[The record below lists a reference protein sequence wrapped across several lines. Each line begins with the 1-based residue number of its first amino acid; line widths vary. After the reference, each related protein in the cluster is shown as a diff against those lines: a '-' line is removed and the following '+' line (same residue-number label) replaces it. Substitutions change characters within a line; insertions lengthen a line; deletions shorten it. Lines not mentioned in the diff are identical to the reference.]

1 VAAALDKYTLIVTEK
16 PDAANRIAV
25 ALDNAG
31 KPRRASEKGVPY
43 YVAER
48 DRSLVVVPALG
59 HLYTVTSAEKK
70 RGTFPVFNLK
80 WATKHEVERK
90 TSRIKVWLQ
99 AISNLAKNADSFI
112 DACDYDLEGSIIG
125 YCILKYACQGKEG
138 EAQRMK
144 YSTLTKEE
152 LEKAYEEPL
161 PHLDFALIEAGL
173 TRHEVDWLYGINL
186 SRALTAAAKNASGK
200 YTMLSTGR
208 VQGPTLKFLAARER
222 SIQRFTPTPYWTI
235 KAKIRIDDKIYEAEH
250 QKGAIQSRPEAESIV
265 QYCKVKKAKILRI
278 DKSRFLQ
285 APPTPF
291 DLGSLQS
298 EAYSLFG
305 YTPMRTSSI
314 AQRLYL
320 DALISYPRTSSQKLP
335 PTIGYERILRS
346 LANMREYTNRAG
358 ELLAKSHLKPAEGKR
373 FDPAH
378 PAIYPTGK
386 LPPNG
391 LPSTERNIWTLIVH
405 RFLAVFADAA
415 VRQSVEA
422 TVEVGGENFELRG
435 RETLE
440 EGWLWFYGAYA
451 RLKDDVLPAM
461 IEGQEVTVQ
470 KVVLEDKF
478 TQPPARFNPRTVL
491 RKMEAGDI
499 GTKATRAGTLQTLY
513 DRNYISGEKAIC
525 VTDLGFAVTDVLRK
539 FCPSVV
545 SVEFT
550 RKLEEEMDAVQ
561 QGKATKE
568 QILQEAVENLKE
580 VTASLKANERAVGAQ
595 LSHAVQQ
602 ASLAERTV
610 GTCPTCKTGKLVI
623 IHSKKTGKRFVG
635 CTNYFNGTCKT
646 AYPLPQKGT
655 VKATGKTCSTCNT
668 PTMLVWFRIK
678 RPLTI
683 CLNNNCP
690 LSKKPTPPSRIKTT
704 KPHHSTSEEL
714 DGGYGGDV

>member
-1 VAAALDKYTLIVTEK
+1 VAASLDKYTLIITEK
-16 PDAANRIAV
+16 PDAANRIAA
-25 ALDNAG
+25 ALDKTG

-43 YVAER
+43 YVANR

-59 HLYTVTSAEKK
+59 HLYTVTSAEK
-70 RGTFPVFNLK
+70 RGAFPVFNLK
-80 WATKHEVERK
+80 WAPKHEVERK
-90 TSRIKVWLQ
+90 ASRMKVWLQ
-99 AISNLAKNADSFI
+99 AISKLAENADAFI

-138 EAQRMK
+138 EAHRMK
-144 YSTLTKEE
+144 YSTLTREE
-152 LEKAYEEPL
+152 LERAYEIPL
-161 PHLDFALIEAGL
+161 PHLDFKLIEAGF

-200 YTMLSTGR
+200 YATLSTGR

-222 SIQRFTPTPYWTI
+222 SIQRFKPTPYWTI
-235 KAKIRIDDKIYEAEH
+235 KAKLKIDGKVCEAEH
-250 QKGAIQSRPEAESIV
+250 QKGAIQSRPEAEAIV
-265 QYCKVKKAKILRI
+265 AACKVKKAKIS
-278 DKSRFLQ
+278 KVEESRFLQ
-285 APPTPF
+285 QPPTPF

-305 YTPMRTSSI
+305 YTPMRTSNI

-335 PTIGYERILRS
+335 STIGYERILRS
-346 LANMREYTNRAG
+346 LANLREYANLAG
-358 ELLAKSHLKPAEGKR
+358 ELLSKPHLKPAEGKR

-391 LPSTERNIWTLIVH
+391 LASTERNIWNLVVH

-415 VRQSVEA
+415 VRQSAEA
-422 TVEVGGENFELRG
+422 AVEVGGESFVLRG

-440 EGWLWFYGAYA
+440 EGWLRFYGPFG
-451 RLKDDVLPAM
+451 RLRDGVLPPMA
-461 IEGQEVTVQ
+461 EGQEVAMQ

-513 DRNYISGEKAIC
+513 DRNYIQGDKAIC
-525 VTDLGFAVTDVLRK
+525 VTNLGFAVTDVLRK

-550 RKLEEEMDAVQ
+550 RKLEEEMAAVQ
-561 QGKATKE
+561 QGTSTKE
-568 QILQEAVENLKE
+568 QILLEAIENLKE
-580 VTASLKANERAVGAQ
+580 VTASLKANEQAVGAQ
-595 LSHAVQQ
+595 LSAAVQQ
-602 ASLAERTV
+602 TSLAEHTV
-610 GTCPTCKTGKLVI
+610 GTCPTCKTGKLVVVYNW
-623 IHSKKTGKRFVG
+623 KTGKRFVG
-635 CTNYFNGTCKT
+635 CTNYKNGTCKT

-655 VKATGKTCSTCNT
+655 VKATGKTCGTCGA
-668 PTMLVWFRIK
+668 PTIHAWLRRKPWI
-678 RPLTI
+678 L
-683 CLNNNCP
+683 CLNPEC
-690 LSKKPTPPSRIKTT
+690 TT
-704 KPHHSTSEEL
+704 KKAKKAK
-714 DGGYGGDV
+714 